1 LKLARDVAHYPTQ
14 TMDGVKQAEQV
25 QRLLAFLAPV
35 MSLQT
40 EQERFEK
47 YQEAWSRLNPSG
59 KTEWTQAKSGVNFP
73 WDSSKIEFWRTLR
86 RDIDTKFQTALNEHL
101 NGEFTYRPI
110 VAFSFMDYSYNMLEE
125 LLDKYLKGLDKYIAI
140 QDHISAVS
148 VNMDAYGEDE
158 RPMSEK
164 SMHGSARRRAQDF
177 MDVIL
182 FMHAVPQRA
191 DGKWDALDHKSD
203 VTWFREYA
211 EVYQKNEEL
220 MAFLRD
226 CAVVVL
232 LTGYFKIPDDV
243 NSIYGCYTALQ

>member
-1 LKLARDVAHYPTQ
+1 
-14 TMDGVKQAEQV
+14 ME
-25 QRLLAFLAPV
+25 
-35 MSLQT
+35 
-40 EQERFEK
+40 
-47 YQEAWSRLNPSG
+47 
-59 KTEWTQAKSGVNFP
+59 
-73 WDSSKIEFWRTLR
+73 
-86 RDIDTKFQTALNEHL
+86 TKFKKALDEHL
-101 NGEFTYRPI
+101 NGEFTHKP
-110 VAFSFMDYSYNMLEE
+110 VVPFSFMDYSNMLGE

-148 VNMDAYGEDE
+148 DNVDAYGEDE

-220 MAFLRD
+220 MVFLRD

-232 LTGYFKIPDDV
+232 LTGYFQIPEDV
-243 NSIYGCYTALQ
+243 KSIYGCYTALQ